1 MAAAFAQLHGADW
14 RYNVDA
20 KRWFRFNGLVWEPC
34 DFLHDVVCAMLAK
47 LGVSIYQTANGPT
60 ADSRFRSLQSFGTIN
75 SVVRLMQGLQGMA
88 IRESDFDAHPHL
100 LNTPAGVIDLH
111 TGARRTTTTRRC

>member
-1 MAAAFAQLHGADW
+1 MGWRAREEGGAGNAGGMGAGGNPSGPVPPNDTHWQMAAAFAQLHGADR

-34 DFLHDVVCAMLAK
+34 DFLHDVVGAMLAK

-75 SVVRLMQGLQGMA
+75 SVVRLMQ
-88 IRESDFDAHPHL
+88 
-100 LNTPAGVIDLH
+100 
-111 TGARRTTTTRRC
+111 